1 MVHWREPVLL
11 FILPKKTARNE
22 RFLVIS
28 CGFLLWTYVTV
39 PLKFTKFMVQNRI
52 DSLKIFS
59 LTLLF
64 IKRIRHAW
72 FIIFLYVFLTPKKM
86 ILIIPST
93 RCIPPRVH
101 NIPWCIG

>member
-1 MVHWREPVLL
+1 
-11 FILPKKTARNE
+11 
-22 RFLVIS
+22 
-28 CGFLLWTYVTV
+28 
-39 PLKFTKFMVQNRI
+39 MVQNRI

-101 NIPWCIG
+101 NIPWCMGQSIHQGILEVRFIVSFLSANKTIIFDEYKENTFLDNISRL